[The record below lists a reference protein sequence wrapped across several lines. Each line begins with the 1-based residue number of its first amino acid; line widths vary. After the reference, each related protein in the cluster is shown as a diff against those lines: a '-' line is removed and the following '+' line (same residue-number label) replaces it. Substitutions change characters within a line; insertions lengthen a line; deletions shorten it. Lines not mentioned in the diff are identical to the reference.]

1 MNTLRLLLP
10 GCIAITVM
18 LTACERKLTREQVK
32 ENLEKTMTEYLQNQQ
47 QPGAPPLNFK
57 MEEVSWFE
65 ESAYYICE
73 FTVKLTRPDGT
84 DTTGIIKSRISK
96 DFSHVTK
103 K

>member
-1 MNTLRLLLP
+1 MKLLRLLLT
-10 GCIAITVM
+10 GCIAVTII

-32 ENLEKTMTEYLQNQQ
+32 DNLVKAMTEYLQNE
-47 QPGAPPLNFK
+47 QPAGAPPPNFK
-57 MEEVSWFE
+57 MEDVSWFE
-65 ESAYYICE
+65 ESDRYICE

>member
-1 MNTLRLLLP
+1 MNPLRLLLP
-10 GCIAITVM
+10 GCIAITII
-18 LTACERKLTREQVK
+18 LNACERKLTREQVK
-32 ENLEKTMTEYLQNQQ
+32 DNLEKTMTEYLRKE
-47 QPGAPPLNFK
+47 QPSGTPPLKFK

-65 ESAYYICE
+65 EQAYYICE
-73 FTVKLTRPDGT
+73 FTVRLTRPDGT